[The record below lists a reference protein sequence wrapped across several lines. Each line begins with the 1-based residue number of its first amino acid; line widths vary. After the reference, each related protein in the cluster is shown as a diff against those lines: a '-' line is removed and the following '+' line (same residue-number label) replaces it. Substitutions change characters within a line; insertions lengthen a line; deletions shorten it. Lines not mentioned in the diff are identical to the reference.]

1 MFGKRDIEE
10 ITGRGQSVESVY
22 EDLEKFKKGF
32 PPLDVKAA
40 ATPEKG
46 IKITSESEQKKAIEN
61 YDSYSGGI
69 CKFVPASG
77 AATRMFKDI
86 FSELEM
92 TKGRNDPVTLPAS
105 EKLKESLGKF
115 AFYDDL
121 KAFPTLNQRNA
132 ISCAEHLLCCKG
144 LNYSDLPK
152 GLIKFHSYKDGART
166 PFEEQ
171 LVEGALYAKTK
182 EGVSK
187 IIFSVSPEHREKFET
202 LFKSIKER
210 YQSRFDVVYDLRFSL
225 QKASTDKIAADE
237 NNRPFRK
244 DDGSLLFRP
253 AGHGAL
259 IENLNEIEDEIV
271 IIKNIDNVVREEY
284 LHETVRWKK
293 VLLGLL
299 LELRDKIFKYLDALE
314 GDDNK
319 QLNNEVTEF
328 MKRELNIT
336 VPSLPDSLVRL
347 FLKEKLNRPIRV
359 CGMVKNT
366 GEAGGGPYIVT
377 DPDGSLSPQI
387 LEGAQLDTSNSFIK
401 DIVSNS
407 THFNPVDIVCCLRN
421 YRGEK
426 FDLHKY
432 TDPETGFISI
442 KSLNGKEIKALELPG
457 LWNGTMSQWNTL
469 FVEVPLITFNPVKT
483 VFDLLRKEH
492 VG

>member
-10 ITGRGQSVESVY
+10 IVGRGQCLESVY

-32 PPLDVKAA
+32 PPLDIKAA
-40 ATPEKG
+40 ATPENG
-46 IKITSESEQKKAIEN
+46 IKITTESDQKKAIEN
-61 YDSYSGGI
+61 FNSYSGGI
-69 CKFVPASG
+69 SKFVPASG
-77 AATRMFKDI
+77 AATRMFKDV
-86 FSELEM
+86 FSELENSD
-92 TKGRNDPVTLPAS
+92 KRKSSEKLPAS
-105 EKLKESLGKF
+105 EKLKESLQKF

-121 KAFPTLNQRNA
+121 KAFPTLDERDA
-132 ISCAEHLLCCKG
+132 TSCAEHLLSGKG
-144 LNYSDLPK
+144 LNYSALPK
-152 GLIKFHSYKDGART
+152 GLIKFHSYPDGART

-171 LVEGALYAKTK
+171 LVESALYAKTK
-182 EGVSK
+182 EGVSR
-187 IIFSVSPEHREKFET
+187 IIFTVSPEHREKFET

-210 YQSRFDVVYDLRFSL
+210 YQSRYDVVYDIRFSL

-299 LELRDKIFKYLDALE
+299 LELRDKIFKYLEALE
-314 GDDNK
+314 GDDNHK
-319 QLNNEVTEF
+319 LNQEVTEF

-336 VPSLPDSLVRL
+336 APSHPDPLVRI

-366 GEAGGGPYIVT
+366 GETGGGPYIVT

-387 LEGAQLDTSNSFIK
+387 LEGAQLDTSNSLIL
-401 DIVSNS
+401 DIVRNS

-457 LWNGTMSQWNTL
+457 LWNGAMSQWNTL